1 MCDRTLEFSKLV
13 TEQRL
18 ILGDTLERKENR
30 PKPPP
35 PRDDAKSRQEF
46 HQLSLDVSKGIQ
58 DCAQSLSRLTKLV
71 RQQGLFDDPTEEI
84 NRLIYKIKQDLNEL
98 NFKCDAAQQNVEERK
113 RVLGER
119 SQVSA
124 HSSSVVS
131 QLKTGLM
138 AATKD
143 FKTALEIRSTKMK
156 DTQNRKSQLVGT
168 GMLSPLRLSSGNLQP
183 GGPAADRSSE
193 KRPAVALPTP
203 YSRSTEATPGE
214 PGSLP
219 GTSPGFGMQQQ
230 QLLLAPP
237 ANLQYYES
245 REVAVSEVEKT
256 IGELGQLFKRLG
268 SMIME
273 QQELIERIDEDVE
286 SAVSSADKAHQAL
299 LKTYDSVSSNSG
311 LYTKLA
317 SILVLF
323 IIFFVLFLM

>member
-18 ILGDTLERKENR
+18 ILGATLENKEPR

-35 PRDDAKSRQEF
+35 ARDDAKSRQEF

-84 NRLIYKIKQDLNEL
+84 NRLIYKIKQDLNDL
-98 NFKCDAAQQNVEERK
+98 NHKCDAAQQNVDQRRRE
-113 RVLGER
+113 LGER

-124 HSSSVVS
+124 HGSSVVS

-143 FKTALEIRSTKMK
+143 FKTALEIRSSKMK
-156 DTQNRKSQLVGT
+156 DTQNRKSQIVGS
-168 GMLSPLRLSSGNLQP
+168 GMLSPLRLST
-183 GGPAADRSSE
+183 GGQATDRSSE
-193 KRPAVALPTP
+193 KKLAATLPTP
-203 YSRSTEATPGE
+203 YNRPTESTPSDPGALA
-214 PGSLP
+214 GA
-219 GTSPGFGMQQQ
+219 SPSGFGGQQQ
-230 QLLLAPP
+230 QLLLAPV
-237 ANLQYYES
+237 NLQYYES

-317 SILVLF
+317 SILILF